1 MKIEKLWLV
10 VIMYNAKENAVTM
23 LLFAMHVTRRVA
35 QVAARDF
42 KSRASQLVR
51 LSRHVSLECC
61 VTITQTMAAKSKP
74 PTCDSLQ
81 LKCFYPML

>member
-42 KSRASQLVR
+42 KSRAS
-51 LSRHVSLECC
+51 
-61 VTITQTMAAKSKP
+61 
-74 PTCDSLQ
+74 
-81 LKCFYPML
+81 

>member
-1 MKIEKLWLV
+1 MC
-10 VIMYNAKENAVTM
+10 NAKENAVTM
-23 LLFAMHVTRRVA
+23 LLFAMHVTRHVA

-51 LSRHVSLECC
+51 LSRDASLGFC
-61 VTITQTMAAKSKP
+61 VTITQMMAAKSKP